1 MYSHCCSHALNLA
14 VVNACSLV
22 MVQNLFSTLG
32 KVYRFFDN
40 HPKRQYVLN
49 SCCDGSSKLTSLC
62 RTRWLQ
68 RIDALH
74 IFIDLF
80 DSIIKSFDEVT
91 SNPSKWSRDSLVDAA
106 TLTKAMLNF
115 EFIIT
120 LHVVERYMSYT
131 ESIYN

>member
-1 MYSHCCSHALNLA
+1 MKMRGQAYDGASSMSGRYNGCAALIQRKYPLAMYSHCCSHALNLA

-32 KVYRFFDN
+32 NVYRFSDN

-49 SCCDGSSKLTSLC
+49 SYCDGSSKLTSLC

-68 RIDALH
+68 RIDTLH
-74 IFIDLF
+74 IFVDLF

-91 SNPSKWSRDSLVDAA
+91 SNPSNLVKR
-106 TLTKAMLNF
+106 LTC
-115 EFIIT
+115 
-120 LHVVERYMSYT
+120 
-131 ESIYN
+131 